1 MIVLRESHADM
12 GRLFM
17 KYDGTVERFAGDA
30 IMIFFNDHVLL
41 PNPAEAA
48 ARLALDMH
56 TAFEKRVTQWQ
67 KRDYDLKIGI
77 GIGIGIAQGYATVG
91 VIGFEGRLDC
101 GAIGAVFQYL
111 EPAERRSRL
120 ACLGFNRKSL
130 DCGVSSS
137 H

>member
-1 MIVLRESHADM
+1 M

-48 ARLALDMH
+48 VRLAMDMH
-56 TAFEKRVTQWQ
+56 TAFAKRVTQWQ

-77 GIGIGIAQGYATVG
+77 GIGIGIGIAQGYAKVG
-91 VIGFEGRLDC
+91 VIGFEGRLNY

-120 ACLGFNRKSL
+120 TCLGFNR
-130 DCGVSSS
+130 
-137 H
+137 